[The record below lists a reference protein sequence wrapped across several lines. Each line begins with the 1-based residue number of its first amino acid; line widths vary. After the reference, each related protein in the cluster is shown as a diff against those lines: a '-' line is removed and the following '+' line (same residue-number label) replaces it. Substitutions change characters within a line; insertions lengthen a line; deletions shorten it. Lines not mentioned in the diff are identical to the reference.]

1 MAFDEIVKALSDVG
15 VTASLL
21 GFMCWFTSNMTNK
34 FNNTLVQL
42 QLSIQKLCDEVE
54 NLIRKGEK

>member
-1 MAFDEIVKALSDVG
+1 MEFNEIIKAISDVG
-15 VTASLL
+15 VTAALL
-21 GFMCWFTSNMTNK
+21 GFMCWFTSNLTNK
-34 FNNTLVQL
+34 FNTTLVQL